1 MPNGENLAIS
11 LALDMRAKFCISLP
25 HGGNQ
30 YLAVNTTKLVNFIA
44 QDTGTDLEIKVVS
57 DLGDLRGM
65 FARKKN
71 NKALIILGDSSVNTE
86 CWERFTLIKEACH
99 LFLDTDESFFNTDI
113 NKKVDGLISREI
125 ENHHYSTEIEAVL
138 AAVEL
143 LIPREFSTKIA
154 SMSNVEKKTSFE
166 IASYFKVPLIF
177 MEYRME
183 RLDIDII
190 RK

>member
-1 MPNGENLAIS
+1 
-11 LALDMRAKFCISLP
+11 
-25 HGGNQ
+25 
-30 YLAVNTTKLVNFIA
+30 
-44 QDTGTDLEIKVVS
+44 
-57 DLGDLRGM
+57 
-65 FARKKN
+65 
-71 NKALIILGDSSVNTE
+71 
-86 CWERFTLIKEACH
+86 
-99 LFLDTDESFFNTDI
+99 
-113 NKKVDGLISREI
+113 
-125 ENHHYSTEIEAVL
+125 
-138 AAVEL
+138 L